1 MDKAVKNLILLIKKD
16 LDRMDKNKSI
26 RLKPKKYVDNF
37 ISSYLNYENMMRFSS
52 FINIDYTEFLSKE
65 IVENDLNELL
75 NEMETL
81 LNFKINSYKSF
92 LITLFNKLIY
102 NIKSNKLVITFNK
115 FEEEYPN
122 EDLNYKSSFKFL
134 LNATYGASS
143 TNFYNYDKNIVK
155 MLIEL
160 EVFNTLLLTLYN
172 YIEKNYEDLLETA
185 NVNDY
190 FDIIMYDRVKKVTSN
205 KLLMKTIM
213 QFTSQISPLDF
224 DGDILNL
231 RKVK

>member
-1 MDKAVKNLILLIKKD
+1 MDKAVNNLISLIKKD

-65 IVENDLNELL
+65 IVEKDLNELL

-143 TNFYNYDKNIVK
+143 NFFYNYDKNIVK

-172 YIEKNYEDLLETA
+172 YMEKNYEDLLEIA

-190 FDIIMYDRVKKVTSN
+190 FDIVMYDRVKKVTNN